1 MFEQIRTAIDALE
14 AVVRDLEPGI
24 VDGPGATRL
33 MELFVRGEHVCA
45 AGKALATRRV
55 SETGAY
61 RDSGQRSAG
70 HLLAAVSGVSVG
82 AADALVRTAERLDD
96 LPATNEAFR
105 AGQLSEAQAR
115 EISYAASQDR
125 SCEGQLLRSAK
136 RRTLKGLKE
145 DCQRVVAASVSDDAE
160 WAQRLH
166 ETRAVYRWNES
177 DGAHRLD
184 ARFSPTA
191 GAYVFSALDA
201 ETDRVFREARAAGR
215 HEPRAAYMHDA
226 LVNLITHGP
235 TKPID
240 VRLSADGT
248 AIARGHI
255 LPGERCEIDGVGP
268 IPVTTARQLIADA
281 RVTTMVR
288 DGDAITHVSSM
299 TRTIPAKLRRWLEE
313 TYPQCGRS
321 GCDNTIGLIIDHIVD
336 YAHLTKI
343 GEIPPTTQ
351 ANLWRLCP
359 TCNDLK
365 TYRGWKVT
373 GGPGTWDLIPPEP
386 SDDPDPP

>member
-55 SETGAY
+55 AETGAY
-61 RDSGQRSAG
+61 RDAGQRSAG

-82 AADALVRTAERLDD
+82 AADALVRTVERLDD

-115 EISYAASQDR
+115 EISYAASQDA

-145 DCQRVVAASVSDDAE
+145 DCQRVVAASVDDDAE

-166 ETRAVYRWNES
+166 DSRAVYRWAEPG
-177 DGAHRLD
+177 GALRLD
-184 ARFSPTA
+184 ARLAPDV
-191 GAYVFSALDA
+191 GAKVFSALDA
-201 ETDRVFREARAAGR
+201 ETDRIFREARAAGQR
-215 HEPRAAYMHDA
+215 DPRAAYMADA
-226 LVNLITHGP
+226 LAHLIANGP

-240 VRLSADGT
+240 VRMSLDA
-248 AIARGHI
+248 APVARGHV
-255 LPGERCEIDGVGP
+255 LPGERCEIDGIGP
-268 IPVTTARQLIADA
+268 IPVTTARQMLADA

-299 TRTIPAKLRRWLEE
+299 TRTVPAKLRRWLEE
-313 TYPQCGRS
+313 TYPECGRN

-336 YAHLTKI
+336 YAILARI
-343 GEIPPTTQ
+343 GEIPPTTED
-351 ANLWRLCP
+351 NTWRLCP

-373 GGPGTWDLIPPEP
+373 GGPGTWDLIPPEA